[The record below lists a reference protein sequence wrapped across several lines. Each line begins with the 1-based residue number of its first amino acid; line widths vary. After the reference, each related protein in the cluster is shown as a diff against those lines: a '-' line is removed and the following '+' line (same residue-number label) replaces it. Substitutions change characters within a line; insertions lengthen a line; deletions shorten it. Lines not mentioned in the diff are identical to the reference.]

1 MSRSL
6 TGSVVAVVG
15 ASGGLGRPISQLL
28 AARGARL
35 ILAGPHQDRLASA
48 AVELSGASAIPILVE
63 CDIRDAKAGDR
74 IVQAAQAL
82 GQLDGVINAAG
93 VVGFGSLVDTPD
105 ELIEELFLTNVLGP
119 LWMMR
124 RVAPMLSDSKGF
136 VVNISAVVAES
147 PLANMA
153 AYSASKAALTGAD
166 IALQREFRR
175 LGISVLDVR
184 PPHTETG
191 LASRAIT
198 GQAPKM
204 PQGLTP
210 EFVAD
215 CVVSAIEA
223 ETPYLGSIAFTH

>member
-223 ETPYLGSIAFTH
+223 ETSDLGSIAFTH